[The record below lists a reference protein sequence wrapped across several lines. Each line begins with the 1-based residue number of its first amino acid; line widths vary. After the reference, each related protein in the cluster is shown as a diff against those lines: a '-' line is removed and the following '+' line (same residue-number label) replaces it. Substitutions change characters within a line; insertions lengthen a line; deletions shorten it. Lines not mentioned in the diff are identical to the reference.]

1 MDKFEARYH
10 LIRMAVFDPV
20 YLLENNVCD
29 DQDFTQL
36 IDEIVRL
43 KELDE
48 IIGSPKPEV
57 SRG

>member
-20 YLLENNVCD
+20 YLIENTECD
-29 DQDFTQL
+29 DKDFTCL

-43 KELDE
+43 KELE
-48 IIGSPKPEV
+48 A
-57 SRG
+57 RNA